1 MGRGRPQNG
10 LLSFPRQHGQQRL
23 ESYTVGLGLPSN
35 ISVPALTTLCQG
47 HNGYLLITGALSTDQ
62 SMRLG
67 KYFLQILAGI
77 TKSRVFSA
85 VVPRNSAEYDLTVVL
100 KELNQ
105 PMFGISLTVT
115 ATCDWTL
122 TRKDGRTVWHQT
134 IVTPYEAKFKE
145 AFAASVRLQRAN
157 EGAIRENIHKG
168 IAELPAARF

>member
-1 MGRGRPQNG
+1 
-10 LLSFPRQHGQQRL
+10 
-23 ESYTVGLGLPSN
+23 V
-35 ISVPALTTLCQG
+35 
-47 HNGYLLITGALSTDQ
+47 
-62 SMRLG
+62 
-67 KYFLQILAGI
+67 

-145 AFAASVRLQRAN
+145 AFAAYVRLQRAN
-157 EGAIRENIHKG
+157 EGAIRENIRKG